1 MAIPQ
6 SVFQTL
12 KRSFGHEDF
21 RDGQVEA
28 IHGIL
33 QGKDALVVMATGS
46 GKSLIYQLPG
56 LVLKKSV
63 VCISPLVSL
72 MQDQVIRLNQSL
84 KSTLVEDGRI
94 ALGASVAEY
103 LGAAQDDPFVTS
115 RVQQGVVPFFF
126 MTPEKVEKGGLELL
140 RQVSN
145 LGLVAIDEAH
155 CVSEW
160 GHDFRP
166 VYQRLGALRAA
177 LPSVPI
183 VALTATATPKVREE
197 ITRSLGLRSNC
208 VNVTCSLWRPNLA
221 FEVHCKRGLG
231 VDLQQLL
238 IRLKANDPPAT
249 AVYCSTKAEVEGVH
263 GFLQGHLGPLGR
275 VVLMYHAGL
284 SHEQRKAAHVAFLT
298 GQLGGK
304 QCPVI
309 VATVAFGMGIDKPDI
324 RWVLHY
330 GATQTVEAYYQQAG
344 RAGRDGHPAECTL
357 FYDEHQFVTFKTA
370 DFYKPKNPDNS
381 LNLQHKQ
388 ALDASTDAMR
398 GYCES
403 RRCRQ
408 EVLVSWLDAKD
419 TTGRRCGSCDNCRSH
434 ASGTEP
440 ERDMTELAVPILQV
454 AEGFYLDM
462 LMGTNEKK
470 HALHVGR
477 LKDLFGQWKAQG
489 ERADAVGVRRTRDR
503 GFGCHTCEFRGEAGC
518 HSGDHRREDL
528 AKTLMST
535 LRQEGF
541 LRVTQESFSTAS
553 GFGAGYQAYHL
564 AEKGKSRQDTNKIVL
579 PIPGLLRDE
588 EKRQEQKRQEK
599 EEVLRREGINL
610 DAIPK
615 QELLRGEGCVLDAEL
630 RWVRT
635 LSRLRSSQAVA
646 AEALE
651 ELLTRCKLWRQN
663 EAVNLNMA
671 PGSIADDALLRR
683 IVLAAEDERMAPDV
697 QQRQWEERLS
707 KWRAG
712 SEDQVKLANATE
724 ALLQKCQLWRQQTGA
739 TVSDELLRRLCLL
752 STSSHAVEKMCSDAG
767 IGADHVGTL
776 AQIIQSW
783 RAEHRVVPDGEENAM
798 ADVASEIL
806 LQPPS
811 ESLRP
816 VPGVAKVTKTIEE
829 SLNLFA
835 QGVRNG
841 FDISIFVRPAE
852 SKMAGHDLA
861 TVAMKREGKA
871 ILAATVEG
879 HLVTAFLN
887 ADPRILRHLDRVEGI
902 EEAFVATKSDPKDPK
917 MPLKPVAVHLGGE
930 DGASEWYGKIRWV
943 MALKQLGIPLQFTGR
958 KRSFGQVGQG
968 GMQPSPVRTRL
979 A

>member
-1 MAIPQ
+1 
-6 SVFQTL
+6 
-12 KRSFGHEDF
+12 
-21 RDGQVEA
+21 
-28 IHGIL
+28 
-33 QGKDALVVMATGS
+33 
-46 GKSLIYQLPG
+46 
-56 LVLKKSV
+56 
-63 VCISPLVSL
+63 
-72 MQDQVIRLNQSL
+72 
-84 KSTLVEDGRI
+84 
-94 ALGASVAEY
+94 
-103 LGAAQDDPFVTS
+103 
-115 RVQQGVVPFFF
+115 
-126 MTPEKVEKGGLELL
+126 
-140 RQVSN
+140 
-145 LGLVAIDEAH
+145 
-155 CVSEW
+155 
-160 GHDFRP
+160 
-166 VYQRLGALRAA
+166 
-177 LPSVPI
+177 
-183 VALTATATPKVREE
+183 
-197 ITRSLGLRSNC
+197 
-208 VNVTCSLWRPNLA
+208 
-221 FEVHCKRGLG
+221 
-231 VDLQQLL
+231 
-238 IRLKANDPPAT
+238 
-249 AVYCSTKAEVEGVH
+249 
-263 GFLQGHLGPLGR
+263 
-275 VVLMYHAGL
+275 
-284 SHEQRKAAHVAFLT
+284 
-298 GQLGGK
+298 
-304 QCPVI
+304 
-309 VATVAFGMGIDKPDI
+309 
-324 RWVLHY
+324 
-330 GATQTVEAYYQQAG
+330 
-344 RAGRDGHPAECTL
+344 
-357 FYDEHQFVTFKTA
+357 
-370 DFYKPKNPDNS
+370 
-381 LNLQHKQ
+381 
-388 ALDASTDAMR
+388 
-398 GYCES
+398 
-403 RRCRQ
+403 
-408 EVLVSWLDAKD
+408 
-419 TTGRRCGSCDNCRSH
+419 
-434 ASGTEP
+434 
-440 ERDMTELAVPILQV
+440 MTELAVPILQV
-454 AEGFYLDM
+454 VGALQGKAEGFYLDM

-470 HALHVGR
+470 HALHVDR

-489 ERADAVGVRRTRDR
+489 ERADAVGVRRTRD
-503 GFGCHTCEFRGEAGC
+503 
-518 HSGDHRREDL
+518 L
-528 AKTLMST
+528 AKALMST

-541 LRVTQESFSTAS
+541 LRVTQESFNTAS

-564 AEKGKSRQDTNKIVL
+564 AEKGSRQDTNKIAL

-651 ELLTRCKLWRQN
+651 ELLTRCKLWRQS

-683 IVLAAEDERMAPDV
+683 IVLAAEDERMAPDVKKLCVDAGMRFQGIDGLVQVLLDWRKERAAEV

-724 ALLQKCQLWRQQTGA
+724 ALLQKCQLWRQQTGEA
-739 TVSDELLRRLCLL
+739 ISDELLRRLCLL
-752 STSSHAVEKMCSDAG
+752 SGTSSHAAEKMCSDAG
-767 IGADHVGTL
+767 IGADHVGAL

-816 VPGVAKVTKTIEE
+816 VPGVAKVTKTVEE

-835 QGVRNG
+835 Q
-841 FDISIFVRPAE
+841 
-852 SKMAGHDLA
+852 GHDLA

-887 ADPRILRHLDRVEGI
+887 ADPRILRHLDRVWELLPHRQQVEGI

-930 DGASEWYGKIRWV
+930 DGANEWYGKIRWV